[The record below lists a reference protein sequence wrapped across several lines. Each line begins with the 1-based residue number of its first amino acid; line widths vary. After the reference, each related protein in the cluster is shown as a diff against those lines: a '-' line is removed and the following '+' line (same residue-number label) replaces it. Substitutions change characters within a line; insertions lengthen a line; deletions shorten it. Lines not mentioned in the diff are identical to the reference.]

1 MMSIFKHL
9 LELFFPPLCP
19 CCNIKLTQEEKHIC
33 LSCLY
38 TLPYTNHLNENNNKL
53 EDFFAGRI
61 PFTRI
66 ASLLYFTK
74 GGSTQKIVH
83 EFKYHNNPELALF
96 VGRLCGKKIS
106 EHPLSHT
113 IDIIVPIP
121 LHKKRLRKRGYNQ
134 SLMIAKGIAEI
145 IDRPIDTNN
154 LIRKINNPSQ
164 TKNSRF
170 ERWKNTEGIFEIK
183 DSTIYENKHIL
194 LIDDVITTGST
205 LEVCAK
211 LILKSPNSKISIYS
225 VGSAI

>member
-1 MMSIFKHL
+1 MKSIFKNFI
-9 LELFFPPLCP
+9 ELFFPTLCP
-19 CCNIKLTQEEKHIC
+19 CCQNKLSQGEKYVC

-38 TLPYTNHLNENNNKL
+38 TLPYTNHLSEENNKL
-53 EDFFAGRI
+53 EDFFAGRF

-83 EFKYHNNPELALF
+83 EFKYRNNPELAILI
-96 VGRLCGKKIS
+96 GRLCGKKIS
-106 EHPLSHT
+106 EYQLANM

-121 LHKKRLRKRGYNQ
+121 LHKKRLKKRGYNQ
-134 SLMIAKGIAEI
+134 SFMIAKGIAEVI
-145 IDRPIDTNN
+145 NKPIDTNN
-154 LIRKINNPSQ
+154 LVRKINNPSQ

-183 DSTIYENKHIL
+183 KPLAYENKHIL

-211 LILKSPNSKISIYS
+211 LILKSPNSSISIYS
-225 VGSAI
+225 VGSAV